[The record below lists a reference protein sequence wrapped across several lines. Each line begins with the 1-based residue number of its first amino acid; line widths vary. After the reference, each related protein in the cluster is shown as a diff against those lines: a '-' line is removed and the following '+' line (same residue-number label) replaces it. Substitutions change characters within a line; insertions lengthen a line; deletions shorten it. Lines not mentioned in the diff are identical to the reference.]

1 MKNLSNLNLNN
12 KKIIIFDLDGTL
24 IDSIGV
30 WNKTDQKIIEMFG
43 GGKIDIKTI
52 QSVRDNF
59 LRDNQGSDIY
69 IEYCKF
75 IINKYKLN
83 VKDSSELLKT
93 RVNLANE
100 VLSKDI
106 DFKPGSVQLVNL
118 LKQLGFILVLA
129 TVTTRRQLNTYTT
142 ENKKMIS
149 KMNIDDTFDFIISKE
164 DVINKKPDPEI
175 YNKIMNYYNVSS
187 DECLIFEDS
196 YTGVLAGHNAGI
208 EVINVYDKY
217 SDDNRDKINSLSDYY
232 IDNFD
237 EFIDFLKDYYSKRI
251 NDNIFDYDKKKII

>member
-106 DFKPGSVQLVNL
+106 DFKPGAVQLINL

-142 ENKKMIS
+142 KNKKMIS
-149 KMNIDDTFDFIISKE
+149 NMNIDDAFDFIISKE

-187 DECLIFEDS
+187 DKCLIFEDS
-196 YTGVLAGHNAGI
+196 YTGVLAAHNAGI

>member
-1 MKNLSNLNLNN
+1 MKSLKNLNLNN

-30 WNKTDQKIIEMFG
+30 WNNADQKIIEMFG
-43 GGKIDIKTI
+43 GGKIDNKTI
-52 QSVRDNF
+52 QLVRDNF

-69 IEYCKF
+69 IEYCKY
-75 IINKYKLN
+75 IIGKYKLN
-83 VKDSSELLKT
+83 VKDPSELLET
-93 RVNLANE
+93 RVNIANE

-106 DFKPGSVQLVNL
+106 DFKPGAVQLVNH

-142 ENKKMIS
+142 KNKKMIN
-149 KMNIDDTFDFIISKE
+149 KMNIDDTFDFIFSKE

-175 YNKIMNYYNVSS
+175 YYKIMNYYNVSS

-232 IDNFD
+232 IENFS
-237 EFIDFLKDYYSKRI
+237 EFLDFVKSNY
-251 NDNIFDYDKKKII
+251 NKKIKEKI